1 MKKETV
7 TEILRRTIA
16 ESGISKR
23 RLSIE
28 TGVDRMSI
36 TFFLKG
42 KPLHSSNVDRL
53 AEYFGL
59 TLVKQ
64 EERKGK

>member
-1 MKKETV
+1 
-7 TEILRRTIA
+7 
-16 ESGISKR
+16 
-23 RLSIE
+23 LSIE

-42 KPLHSSNVDRL
+42 KPLHSSNVARL

-64 EERKGK
+64 EERKRK